1 MKKISY
7 IVFISLLITENAY
20 AYLDPG
26 SGSIILSAII
36 AALATIKYYWL
47 IIKNFFKQKI
57 LRKKIKKKNWKIFS
71 KI

>member
-1 MKKISY
+1 MKKICYLLIISF
-7 IVFISLLITENAY
+7 FISENAY

-47 IIKNFFKQKI
+47 MIKNFFK
-57 LRKKIKKKNWKIFS
+57 KKIYKKKNKLG
-71 KI
+71 

>member
-1 MKKISY
+1 MKKICYLLIISF
-7 IVFISLLITENAY
+7 FISENAY

-47 IIKNFFKQKI
+47 MIINFFK
-57 LRKKIKKKNWKIFS
+57 KKFFKKKNKLD
-71 KI
+71 

>member
-1 MKKISY
+1 MKKICYLLIISF
-7 IVFISLLITENAY
+7 FISENAY

-47 IIKNFFKQKI
+47 MIKNFFK
-57 LRKKIKKKNWKIFS
+57 KKIYKKKK
-71 KI
+71 

>member
-1 MKKISY
+1 MKKICYLLIISF
-7 IVFISLLITENAY
+7 FISENAY

-47 IIKNFFKQKI
+47 MIKNF
-57 LRKKIKKKNWKIFS
+57 LKKIYKKK
-71 KI
+71 

>member
-1 MKKISY
+1 MKKICYLLIISF
-7 IVFISLLITENAY
+7 FISENAY

-47 IIKNFFKQKI
+47 MIKNFFK
-57 LRKKIKKKNWKIFS
+57 KKIYKKKIN
-71 KI
+71 

>member
-1 MKKISY
+1 MKKICYLLIISF
-7 IVFISLLITENAY
+7 FISENAY

-47 IIKNFFKQKI
+47 MIKNFFK
-57 LRKKIKKKNWKIFS
+57 KKFIKKNKLG
-71 KI
+71 

>member
-1 MKKISY
+1 MKKICYLLIISF
-7 IVFISLLITENAY
+7 FISENAY

-47 IIKNFFKQKI
+47 MIKIF
-57 LRKKIKKKNWKIFS
+57 LKKKFIKKNKLG
-71 KI
+71 

>member
-1 MKKISY
+1 MKKICYLLIISF
-7 IVFISLLITENAY
+7 FISENAY

-47 IIKNFFKQKI
+47 MIKNF
-57 LRKKIKKKNWKIFS
+57 IKKKIF
-71 KI
+71 KKKNKLG